1 MTDRIGGAV
10 DAATATLNYL
20 AGLPPATQ
28 IILAVT
34 VVVALALLV
43 GYGEYRR
50 RTRTTPTLRARAG
63 ALTARGLRAAWTAL
77 RTPPNADQ
85 KTKRANTAE
94 NLLVFWFVFVVGG
107 LIMQG
112 LIPFARDDM
121 GLTGVWP
128 YLLFF
133 SLDGM
138 AAYFGLISYRLAKE
152 GAKATSP
159 RLMVFAIMGGSA
171 WFQWAHAAD
180 RDLPARV
187 AWTVL
192 PLIAGYLW
200 ETVLK
205 YRRRA
210 WKKANTDTGRQ
221 VPKARWMWDP
231 LGSLGIT
238 RRTHMW
244 NLDTWEE
251 GLETHMTRTECV
263 RQLRREFGPFWSWK
277 VPADV
282 AIRLKRGFK
291 VEEAAARVPEVIAT
305 HRREVE
311 NRRIVKEAE
320 RQARAG
326 AVEPG
331 TYTVSVPDTPMVDL
345 SPVAGVADVVEPLE
359 PAPAVVAPWVDP
371 AAAWDPQPNEED
383 VPFPDEVFP
392 EPAPFVPAPAE
403 EATDPW
409 ADAPAHTEE
418 FMPLDVPTAPAKKP
432 VSFVTPELSQEEPKP
447 PVLPL
452 DERGRQI
459 TPKPGEPAF
468 QDAVNLYLTREREG
482 NPLSGRK
489 LCELNGVNPDNR
501 LWRQAVVRAAKEQQA
516 TATGRDTPALFNL
529 DDQSTVG

>member
-1 MTDRIGGAV
+1 MTDIIRSAPTIGAAV
-10 DAATATLNYL
+10 LNYL
-20 AGLPPATQ
+20 AGLPPVTQ
-28 IILAVT
+28 IILAVSAS
-34 VVVALALLV
+34 VLL

-63 ALTARGLRAAWTAL
+63 TLAARGLRSAWTAL
-77 RTPPNADQ
+77 RTPPTDDQ
-85 KTKRANTAE
+85 KTKRENTAE
-94 NLLVFWFVFVVGG
+94 NLLVFGFVFVVGG

-128 YLLFF
+128 YLFF
-133 SLDGM
+133 FALDGM

-159 RLMVFAIMGGSA
+159 RLVVLVIVSGSA
-171 WFQWAHAAD
+171 WFQWAHAAN
-180 RDLPARV
+180 RDLPAQV

-200 ETVLK
+200 ETTLK

-221 VPKARWMWDP
+221 VPKARWIWDP
-231 LGSLGIT
+231 IGSFGIT

-244 NLDTWEE
+244 NLPKWET
-251 GLETHMTRTECV
+251 GLETHMTRAECV

-291 VEEAAARVPEVIAT
+291 VEEAAARVPEVIAN

-320 RQARAG
+320 AAARAG
-326 AVEPG
+326 VVEPG
-331 TYTVSVPDTPMVDL
+331 TYAVALPDTPAVDL
-345 SPVAGVADVVEPLE
+345 SPVVGVQDAVEPLE
-359 PAPAVVAPWVDP
+359 EVPALSPHRTEPAPWVDP
-371 AAAWDPQPNEED
+371 AAEWDPQPDD
-383 VPFPDEVFP
+383 VFDPFP
-392 EPAPFVPAPAE
+392 EPVPFVPTPVE
-403 EATDPW
+403 EPRDPW
-409 ADAPAHTEE
+409 ANSLPHGGE
-418 FMPLDVPTAPAKKP
+418 FVPLDVLTAPVKKP
-432 VSFVTPELSQEEPKP
+432 VSEVIPEPSQEWRT
-447 PVLPL
+447 PVLSI

-468 QDAVNLYLTREREG
+468 TAAVNLYLTREREG
-482 NPLSGRK
+482 RPLSGRK

-516 TATGRDTPALFNL
+516 TGTGRDTPALFNL
-529 DDQSTVG
+529 EGTP

>member
-1 MTDRIGGAV
+1 MTDIIRSAPTIGAAV
-10 DAATATLNYL
+10 LNFL
-20 AGLPPATQ
+20 AGLPPVTQ
-28 IILAVT
+28 IILAVST
-34 VVVALALLV
+34 IVLL

-63 ALTARGLRAAWTAL
+63 TLAARGLRAAWTAL

-94 NLLVFWFVFVVGG
+94 NLLVFFFVFVVGG

-121 GLTGVWP
+121 GLTGPWP
-128 YLLFF
+128 YLFFF

-159 RLMVFAIMGGSA
+159 RLVVLVIVAGSA
-171 WFQWAHAAD
+171 WFQWAHAAG
-180 RDLPARV
+180 RDLPAQV

-200 ETVLK
+200 ETTLK

-221 VPKARWMWDP
+221 VPRARWMWDP
-231 LGSLGIT
+231 AGSLGIT

-244 NLDTWEE
+244 NLPTWEE
-251 GLETHMTRTECV
+251 GLETHMIRTECV
-263 RQLRREFGPFWSWK
+263 RQLRREFGVFWVYR

-291 VEEAAARVPEVIAT
+291 VKEAEARVPEVIAT

-320 RQARAG
+320 AAARAG
-326 AVEPG
+326 VVEPG
-331 TYTVSVPDTPMVDL
+331 VYTVSVPAAPAVDL
-345 SPVAGVADVVEPLE
+345 SPVAGVVDVVEPLE
-359 PAPAVVAPWVDP
+359 AAPAMEPAPAPRPWVDP
-371 AAAWDPQPNEED
+371 AAEWDPQPDDD
-383 VPFPDEVFP
+383 VFDPFP
-392 EPAPFVPAPAE
+392 EPAPFVPTPVE
-403 EATDPW
+403 KPRDPW
-409 ADAPAHTEE
+409 ADAPEHTEE
-418 FMPLDVPTAPAKKP
+418 FVPLDVPTAPVEKP
-432 VSFVTPELSQEEPKP
+432 VSEVIPESAREWEI
-447 PVLPL
+447 PVLPV

-459 TPKPGEPAF
+459 TPKPGERAF
-468 QDAVNLYLTREREG
+468 TAAVNLYLDREREG
-482 NPLSGRK
+482 RPLSGRK

-516 TATGRDTPALFNL
+516 TGQETPALFNL
-529 DDQSTVG
+529 EGTA